1 MAEKDRTV
9 PIASH
14 PLVEKALA
22 SRPAVA
28 VLIGFNV
35 EEISGGRG
43 VGCLQ
48 AGPQRANPIRWTRYT
63 EEAKAMWRT
72 RQPDP
77 RDREPRQSSFSI
89 SSRNRTSARRGS
101 TRFADRRRHNAHPAR
116 ADHGGSDGAGLVSAG
131 SSRRP
136 AVGSAL
142 LCADRRPVARHHGD
156 PVHRPGHP
164 LDLCAGSQRHQMA

>member
-63 EEAKAMWRT
+63 EET
-72 RQPDP
+72 
-77 RDREPRQSSFSI
+77 
-89 SSRNRTSARRGS
+89 
-101 TRFADRRRHNAHPAR
+101 
-116 ADHGGSDGAGLVSAG
+116 
-131 SSRRP
+131 
-136 AVGSAL
+136 
-142 LCADRRPVARHHGD
+142 
-156 PVHRPGHP
+156 
-164 LDLCAGSQRHQMA
+164 